1 MAKWKILEIDPWLKD
16 YENDINLRMN
26 EFDKEK
32 NRILNKGQTL
42 KDFANAHQYYGFHK
56 VKNGWIY
63 REWAPNAQSLY
74 LIGDFNNWDRH
85 SHPLKKINDGDWE
98 IFIKGIRTLAHKS
111 RIKVLVEANGK
122 IKDRI
127 PLYAKRVERDE
138 NLDFAAI
145 IENPRK
151 NFSWTDEKFKIKKD
165 NLLIYEAHIGMASE
179 EGKVAT
185 YKEFEKQML
194 PRIKKDGY
202 NTIQLMAIAEHPYY
216 GSFGYQVSN
225 FYAPSSW
232 YGENNDL
239 KSLINKAHEM
249 GLNVIMDLVH
259 SHSVKNTAEGINEF
273 DGTDYQFFHSGDEGN
288 HPDWDSKLF
297 DYGKPE
303 VIHYLLSN
311 IKYWLEEY
319 HFDGFRFDGVTSMIY
334 KNHGR
339 GENFDNYSKY
349 FSMNTDIEAINY
361 LQLANELI
369 RKIKPKAITIAEDM
383 SAMPGMCLPVKYGGV
398 GFDYRLAMGMPDF
411 WEKTLKKRDEDWDL
425 GNMWYELSTH
435 RPEEKRIA
443 YVESHDQALVGS
455 KTTIFQLADKEMY
468 WHMDKNSEN
477 IIIDRAIALHK
488 MIRWITISMG
498 SDGYLNF
505 MGNEAGHP
513 EWIDFPREGNGYS
526 YDYAKRKWSIL
537 DATYLKYSYLGE
549 FDQAMLKFAKKNKQL
564 GSTIFRL
571 WLDNDRKV
579 IAFRNKEII
588 YIFNFH
594 PTNSYESFAIPI
606 HDTGKFRTVLDTDE
620 SRFGGLNRISKDYI
634 YTAEKLECTDYD
646 GIKIYIPSRT
656 AIALEKCDQWK

>member
-32 NRILNKGQTL
+32 NRILNNGQTL

-74 LIGDFNNWDRH
+74 LIGDFNNWNRH

-127 PLYAKRVERDE
+127 PLYATRVERNE

-151 NFSWTDEKFKIKKD
+151 NFSWTDENFKIKKE
-165 NLLIYEAHIGMASE
+165 NILLYEAHIGMASE
-179 EGKVAT
+179 EGKVSS

-369 RKIKPKAITIAEDM
+369 REIKPEAITIAEDM
-383 SAMPGMCLPVKYGGV
+383 SAMPGMCLPVKFGGV

-455 KTTIFQLADKEMY
+455 KTIIFQLADKEMY
-468 WHMDKNSEN
+468 ESMDKNSEN

-537 DATYLKYSYLGE
+537 DASYLKYSYLGE
-549 FDQAMLKFAKKNKQL
+549 FDKAMLKFVQKYKQL

-656 AIALEKCDQWK
+656 ALALEKCDQWK

>member
-32 NRILNKGQTL
+32 NRILNNGQTL

-74 LIGDFNNWDRH
+74 LIGDFNNWNRH

-127 PLYAKRVERDE
+127 PLYATRVERNE

-151 NFSWTDEKFKIKKD
+151 NFSWTDENFKIKKE
-165 NLLIYEAHIGMASE
+165 NILLYEAHIGMASE
-179 EGKVAT
+179 EGKVSS

-369 RKIKPKAITIAEDM
+369 REIKPEAITIAEDM
-383 SAMPGMCLPVKYGGV
+383 SAMPGMCLPVKFGGV

-455 KTTIFQLADKEMY
+455 KTIIFQLADKEMY
-468 WHMDKNSEN
+468 ESMDKNSEN

-537 DATYLKYSYLGE
+537 DASYLKYSYLGE
-549 FDQAMLKFAKKNKQL
+549 FDKAMLKFVQKYKQL

-656 AIALEKCDQWK
+656 ALALEKCDQ

>member
-32 NRILNKGQTL
+32 NRILNNGQTL

-74 LIGDFNNWDRH
+74 LIGDFNNWNRH

-98 IFIKGIRTLAHKS
+98 IFIKGIRTLGHKS

-127 PLYAKRVERDE
+127 PLYATRVERNE

-151 NFSWTDEKFKIKKD
+151 NFSWTDENFKIKKE
-165 NLLIYEAHIGMASE
+165 NILLYEAHIGMASE

-369 RKIKPKAITIAEDM
+369 REIKPEAITIAEDM
-383 SAMPGMCLPVKYGGV
+383 SAMPGMCLPVKFGGV

-537 DATYLKYSYLGE
+537 DAPYLKYSYLGE
-549 FDQAMLKFAKKNKQL
+549 FDKAMFKFVQKYKQL

-656 AIALEKCDQWK
+656 ALALEKCDQWK

>member
-32 NRILNKGQTL
+32 NRILNNGQTL

-74 LIGDFNNWDRH
+74 LIGDFNNWNRH

-98 IFIKGIRTLAHKS
+98 IFIKGIRTLGHKS

-127 PLYAKRVERDE
+127 PLYATRVERNE

-151 NFSWTDEKFKIKKD
+151 NFSWTDENFKIKKE
-165 NLLIYEAHIGMASE
+165 NILLYEAHIGMASE
-179 EGKVAT
+179 EGKVSS

-369 RKIKPKAITIAEDM
+369 REIKPKAITIAEDM
-383 SAMPGMCLPVKYGGV
+383 SAMPGMCLQVKFGGV

-537 DATYLKYSYLGE
+537 DASYLKYSYLGE
-549 FDQAMLKFAKKNKQL
+549 FDKAMLKFVQKYKQL

-656 AIALEKCDQWK
+656 ALALEKCDQ

>member
-32 NRILNKGQTL
+32 NRILNNGQTL

-151 NFSWTDEKFKIKKD
+151 NFSWTDEKFKIKKE

-369 RKIKPKAITIAEDM
+369 REIKPKAITIAEDM

-549 FDQAMLKFAKKNKQL
+549 FDQAMLKFAQKHKQL

-656 AIALEKCDQWK
+656 AIALEKCDQ